1 MAGVGMSRWYGT
13 CIFSKTMMKMMLR
26 PAPPLM
32 RVRLTVMLLIV
43 GMHKRGIVPIAL
55 VEIGWSSSSKPIL
68 LVDHFNLWLLTLG
81 CATAISRDSCL
92 K

>member
-1 MAGVGMSRWYGT
+1 
-13 CIFSKTMMKMMLR
+13 
-26 PAPPLM
+26 
-32 RVRLTVMLLIV
+32 
-43 GMHKRGIVPIAL
+43 

-81 CATAISRDSCL
+81 CAATISHDSCL